1 MGAAKKLIDKKLLR
15 DLIPLNAL
23 SAVHLEEISRKAVI
37 TETRAGRYVFKKGDR
52 DYQSVYL
59 LDGKIQLL
67 DDSRTVISE
76 ISAGSEVARH
86 PLAHKQPRQLSAR
99 AVGSVTVACI
109 DSNLLDVLLTWDES
123 SGYDVVEIDAQDD
136 DDWMTRM
143 LQSQAFLQ
151 LPPSNIHQL
160 LMRLET
166 IQASAGDSIV
176 RQGDDGD
183 YFYIVKS
190 GRLSVTRR
198 ASSRSKDVALAELG
212 EGTCFGEEA
221 LVSGT
226 KRNASVTMLTDGCLM
241 RLAQADFNELL
252 RTPLVHEIDLPGA
265 QQLIAEGAK
274 WLDVRLPGELGSHV
288 IKGAINLPLS
298 ALRDQAADLD
308 DSVAYIVCCD
318 TGRRS
323 AAGAFVLSQNGFSVY
338 TLKNG
343 LKDVPDDMLTQ
354 ARAAASDEPVRDAE
368 VVQIE
373 PNAGDAAVIP
383 IVTSEAGSPQLSGQL
398 EAVQRELA
406 DAKTELAGIAAI
418 QAGEQSALDQARRQ
432 NKVLEEEA
440 ERVRRERDDLEAALM
455 KNLEA
460 SQSSQGKQD
469 QIIGSLEKQQQDAN
483 KRIQELEKEIER
495 ITTDYKQLGQRAS
508 ALGGE
513 RDAARKEIDS
523 LQAQLDSRTA
533 ESADHSGEL
542 KNRLARAEKDLE
554 AISADARRAEE
565 QRLLEQEQRIALES
579 EYAELQQNFQKQEEA
594 LQNAVRQATTE
605 QKDLQDKLAQAE
617 KDLDALSAE
626 PRAADEQRLQ
636 EQEQSVALERKYAEL
651 QQDFQKQ
658 QEAVQDVARQAEQA
672 AAELAER
679 ARDIDALGQ
688 RAAEAEQREQILREQ
703 LQSAAKT
710 EEELLLQFNA
720 DAAEFQNTLNQRI
733 EELQAEVSA
742 RDQQL
747 MDQESQRDDLA
758 NKLTDAE
765 QALEAL
771 SAGEREARESLA
783 QAQAAVETVRAELV
797 SEVQQSDELRQ
808 QLESSATQIQSSDK
822 QRVELESRIKALAS
836 EHESDIA
843 SLRGALSRAQDESE
857 NVKREQTRLMEAL
870 RKAEANLV
878 TIQNGHDE
886 ELHRLRK
893 ELKENAGQSNAG
905 LAAELDAVQAQ
916 LKEGRRVR
924 EDLELQL
931 GSRSEQLETVR
942 AEQEKTIR
950 RLEQAQESARQAE
963 QQLIEANQAAS
974 EEMAVRLDAEQA
986 AQDCLRE
993 ERDRIAAEYSEEKKR
1008 CAAFTDELGQLQR
1021 ELQRV
1026 RAEQAEQV
1034 DLREQLDTLTQA
1046 LDQVR
1051 SERDQALEQREQM
1064 QEHAD
1069 RLRAEAEITRGLGEI
1084 GSENTA
1090 DDVLREQVI
1099 ESRRYDEVAVES
1111 KVEAESQVSILR
1123 QEVER
1128 LEAELD
1134 RLRSDA
1140 PVATLPEKIPQL
1152 PGDDAEGAAFLESV
1166 LKYQDDESIS
1176 DDTDSPIEQRRSVE
1190 SVSSFVSGMAE
1201 RPDTSRKPIW
1211 GRLAAV
1217 VAACGVVGA
1226 AAFFWFQHQP
1236 FGQPDVAN
1244 EQPIDQQAAMAAPP
1258 AVAVTADVAPRPD
1271 PVAPPV
1277 APAEP
1282 KSPAAFRD
1290 RLRAGGQGPEMV
1302 SLPAASFDMGSG
1314 SMSLNFDERPRHE
1327 VHLQAFSISR
1337 HETTFDEY
1345 EQFRKSTGRAR
1356 PADSGWGRGKRPV
1369 INVSWVDAVAYA
1381 RWLSEQTGHTYR
1393 LPSEAEWE
1401 FVARAGSLS
1410 RFSWGNEVGTGK
1422 ANCFDCGSEQGGR
1435 LTAPVG
1441 TFEANSFGVHEMAG
1455 NVREWVQD
1463 CTTKNYNDAATDG
1476 SAVEVEGCSTRV
1488 VRGGSFGSPSNK
1500 LRTSARDNADASAR
1514 SNDLGFRVVRVD

>member
-1 MGAAKKLIDKKLLR
+1 MGAAKKLIDKKLLG

-37 TETRAGRYVFKKGDR
+37 TEIRAGRYVFKKGDR
-52 DYQSVYL
+52 DYQSMYL

-76 ISAGSEVARH
+76 INAGSEVARH
-86 PLAHKQPRQLSAR
+86 PIAHKQPRQLSAR

-166 IQASAGDSIV
+166 IQVSAGDSVV

-198 ASSRSKDVALAELG
+198 ASSRSKEVALAELG

-265 QQLIAEGAK
+265 QKLIAEGAR

-343 LKDVPDDMLTQ
+343 LMDVPDEMLTR
-354 ARAAASDEPVRDAE
+354 ARSVASDHPARNADVIHIEPGADEAAS
-368 VVQIE
+368 
-373 PNAGDAAVIP
+373 GP
-383 IVTSEAGSPQLSGQL
+383 IATSGTESPLLHDQL
-398 EAVQRELA
+398 EAVNRELA
-406 DAKTELAGIAAI
+406 DAKTELAGIAAT
-418 QAGEQSALDQARRQ
+418 QAGEQSALEQARRQ

-440 ERVRRERDDLEAALM
+440 QRARQERDEMEATLM
-455 KNLEA
+455 KSLEA

-469 QIIGSLEKQQQDAN
+469 QIIGSLEKQQQDAE
-483 KRIQELEKEIER
+483 KRIQELEKEIQR
-495 ITTDYKQLGQRAS
+495 ISTDYKQLGQRAS

-513 RDAARKEIDS
+513 RDAARKEIDL
-523 LQAQLDSRTA
+523 LQAQIDSKTA
-533 ESADHSGEL
+533 ESTDYSGEL
-542 KNRLARAEKDLE
+542 KSRLAQAEEDLE
-554 AISADARRAEE
+554 ALSAEARRAEE
-565 QRLLEQEQRIALES
+565 QRLHEQEQRVALES
-579 EYAELQQNFQKQEEA
+579 RYAELQQDFQKQEET
-594 LQNAVRQATTE
+594 LQDADRRAAAE
-605 QKDLQDKLAQAE
+605 QKGVQDKLAQAE
-617 KDLDALSAE
+617 KDLEAVSAE
-626 PRAADEQRLQ
+626 ARRADEQRLHER
-636 EQEQSVALERKYAEL
+636 EQHVALEARYAES

-658 QEAVQDVARQAEQA
+658 GEALQDAVRQAEQV

-679 ARDIDALGQ
+679 TREVDALGE
-688 RAAEAEQREQILREQ
+688 RAAQAEQREQVLREQ
-703 LQSAAKT
+703 LQSTAKT
-710 EEELLLQFNA
+710 EEELLLQFSA
-720 DAAEFQNTLNQRI
+720 DAAEFQDTLNQRI

-747 MDQESQRDDLA
+747 IDQESQRDDLA
-758 NKLTDAE
+758 HKLTEAE
-765 QALEAL
+765 QALETL
-771 SAGEREARESLA
+771 SAGEREARENLA
-783 QAQAAVETVRAELV
+783 QAQAVVETVRAELM
-797 SEVQQSDELRQ
+797 STTQQSDELRH
-808 QLESSATQIQSSDK
+808 QLEISATQIQSSEK
-822 QRVELESRIKALAS
+822 QRVDLESRIKTLTS

-843 SLRGALSRAQDESE
+843 RVRGALSRAQDESE

-878 TIQNGHDE
+878 AVQSGHDE
-886 ELHRLRK
+886 ETRRLRK
-893 ELKENAGQSNAG
+893 ELKETAGQSNAG
-905 LAAELDAVQAQ
+905 LAAELEAMQAQ

-931 GSRSEQLETVR
+931 GSRSEQLETIR
-942 AEQEKTIR
+942 AEQEKTMR

-963 QQLIEANQAAS
+963 QQLIEANHAAS

-986 AQDCLRE
+986 TQSALRE
-993 ERDRIAAEYSEEKKR
+993 ERDRIAAEYHEEKER
-1008 CAAFTDELGQLQR
+1008 CVAFSEELGQLQG
-1021 ELQRV
+1021 ELQKV
-1026 RAEQAEQV
+1026 RAELPEKV
-1034 DLREQLDTLTQA
+1034 DLQEQLDALRQV

-1051 SERDQALEQREQM
+1051 SERDQALEQREQT

-1069 RLRAEAEITRGLGEI
+1069 RLRTEAEITRGLGEI
-1084 GSENTA
+1084 GSEHTA
-1090 DDVLREQVI
+1090 DEILREQLI
-1099 ESRRYDEVAVES
+1099 TSRRDTEVAVEL
-1111 KVEAESQVSILR
+1111 KAEAENQVSALR

-1128 LEAELD
+1128 LEIEVNRLLSGASVAALAE
-1134 RLRSDA
+1134 
-1140 PVATLPEKIPQL
+1140 PVPQL
-1152 PGDDAEGAAFLESV
+1152 TKDEEEGAAFLESV
-1166 LKYQDDESIS
+1166 LKYRDDESVS
-1176 DDTDSPIEQRRSVE
+1176 SVFDTPVEERQGME

-1201 RPDTSRKPIW
+1201 RPDTCRKPIW
-1211 GRLAAV
+1211 GRFVAAVTVFGILAA
-1217 VAACGVVGA
+1217 GG
-1226 AAFFWFQHQP
+1226 FFWFQHQP
-1236 FGQPDVAN
+1236 FGQPDLAN
-1244 EQPIDQQAAMAAPP
+1244 EQPIDQQAATVAEPAA
-1258 AVAVTADVAPRPD
+1258 VVTAESASAPD
-1271 PVAPPV
+1271 PVAQPV

-1282 KSPAAFRD
+1282 QSPTVFRD

-1302 SLPAASFDMGSG
+1302 SLPSASFDMGSG

-1327 VHLQAFSISR
+1327 VQLQAFSISR

-1345 EQFRKSTGRAR
+1345 EQFRANTGRSR

-1369 INVSWVDAVAYA
+1369 INVSWADAVAYA
-1381 RWLSEQTGHTYR
+1381 SWLSEQTGHTYR

-1410 RFSWGNEVGTGK
+1410 RFSWGNEVGSAN

-1441 TFEANSFGVHEMAG
+1441 AFGANRFGVHDTAG

-1463 CTTKNYNDAATDG
+1463 CITKNYNDAPVDG
-1476 SAVEVEGCSTRV
+1476 SAVETEGCSARV
-1488 VRGGSFGSPSNK
+1488 VRGGGFGSPSSK
-1500 LRTSARDNADASAR
+1500 LRTSARDSANATAR
-1514 SNDLGFRVVRVD
+1514 SNDLGFRVVRVN